1 MMRDTLYSPASVAY
15 PGPWQPAA
23 QCLQPSWIEDILVL
37 TLLIFPIFGTFLP
50 LESYLAPQDF
60 SMQGAGQEL
69 TAIPAFL
76 PSGKLVISLCLLVF
90 AAYFLMPGVI
100 PGFLRFRYLL
110 LMALPAIAIASS
122 AWSPEPGYT
131 FNRSIRLLVYLGFG
145 LLLPLR
151 YDLPRLME
159 ILVIA
164 FIVSGLCSL
173 MIALVRPDLGNSLL
187 VGYEGAWRGALIH
200 KNSLGALASIG
211 VVTAAYVWWTSI
223 RFRLPAA
230 FALLLSLLLLIMA
243 RSATSYLATIA
254 AGGIAGFGLLLQ
266 RVNWTF
272 RLVLCTFALL
282 AAVLM
287 SFVVVMPDFVSDVIG
302 RDISLTGRTD
312 VWAATM
318 EAIWKRPVMGYGM
331 GFWGIQA
338 EPLIEVWDKLQ
349 WAAPS
354 AHNSW
359 LDTWLQLGL
368 PGLVVA
374 ILAWVIA
381 LSSGLRTLFVTEAAG
396 ALFSLCL
403 LFQIFVR
410 SMSETLFVEPGSGSM
425 FWFALAFGCL
435 EKIRLSRVQRMR
447 PAAPP
452 SAMPLK
458 MAFGRNLE

>member
-1 MMRDTLYSPASVAY
+1 MMRDAAYIPASVAC
-15 PGPWQPAA
+15 PAAWQPAA
-23 QCLQPSWIEDILVL
+23 RRSQPSLIENVLVL
-37 TLLIFPIFGTFLP
+37 TLLTFPIFGTFLP

-60 SMQGAGQEL
+60 SMQGADQEL

-76 PSGKLVISLCLLVF
+76 PSGKLVISLCLLTFVL
-90 AAYFLMPGVI
+90 YFLAPSVI
-100 PGFLRFRYLL
+100 QRFMRFRYLL
-110 LMALPAIAIASS
+110 LMAFPLLAIASS
-122 AWSPEPGYT
+122 VWSADPGYT
-131 FNRSIRLLVYLGFG
+131 FNRSARLLVYLGFG

-151 YDLPRLME
+151 YDLPRLMG
-159 ILVIA
+159 ILVQA

-173 MIALVRPDLGNSLL
+173 IIVLVRPDLGHSLL

-211 VVTAAYVWWTSI
+211 VVTSAYVWWTSA
-223 RFRLPAA
+223 RYRLPAA
-230 FALLLSLLLLIMA
+230 FSLLLSLLLLLMA

-254 AGGIAGFGLLLQ
+254 AGGIAAFGLVLQ

-272 RLVLCTFALL
+272 RLVLLTFALL

-287 SFVVVMPDFVSDVIG
+287 SFVVVMPDFVSEVIG

-312 VWAATM
+312 VWAAAM
-318 EAIWKRPVMGYGM
+318 DAIRQRPLLGYGL
-331 GFWGIQA
+331 GFWGIPA
-338 EPLIEVWDKLQ
+338 EPLMEVWRKLG

-368 PGLVVA
+368 PGLVIV
-374 ILAWVIA
+374 ILAWIIA
-381 LSSGLRTLFVTEAAG
+381 LTSGLRTLFFTQAPG

-410 SMSETLFVEPGSGSM
+410 SMSETLFVEPGSSSM

-435 EKIRLSRVQRMR
+435 EKIRTAHPPTVRR
-447 PAAPP
+447 PERAPI
-452 SAMPLK
+452 ARLR

>member
-23 QCLQPSWIEDILVL
+23 ARAQPSWMEDLLVL

-76 PSGKLVISLCLLVF
+76 PSGKLVISLCLLAF
-90 AAYFLMPGVI
+90 MAYFLMPGVI
-100 PGFLRFRYLL
+100 PGFLRFRYVL
-110 LMALPAIAIASS
+110 LMAFPLIAIASS
-122 AWSPEPGYT
+122 AWSADPGYT

-151 YDLPRLME
+151 YDLQRLME
-159 ILVIA
+159 ILVLA
-164 FIVSGLCSL
+164 FIVSGLCSI
-173 MIALVRPDLGNSLL
+173 MIVLVRPDLGQSLL

-211 VVTAAYVWWTSI
+211 VVTAAYVWWTSA
-223 RFRLPAA
+223 RFRVPAA
-230 FALLLSLLLLIMA
+230 LALLLSLLLLLMA

-254 AGGIAGFGLLLQ
+254 AGGIAAFGMLLQ

-282 AAVLM
+282 ALVLM
-287 SFVVVMPDFVSDVIG
+287 SFVVVMPEFVSDVVG

-318 EAIWKRPVMGYGM
+318 DAIWQRPVMGYGL

-368 PGLVVA
+368 PGLVIA
-374 ILAWVIA
+374 ILAWFIA
-381 LSSGLRTLFVTEAAG
+381 LSTGLRALFFTSAPG

-435 EKIRLSRVQRMR
+435 EKIRMNATR
-447 PAAPP
+447 PVRPVAQPVAP
-452 SAMPLK
+452 MK
-458 MAFGRNLE
+458 MAFGRTLE

>member
-1 MMRDTLYSPASVAY
+1 MMRNTLYSPASVAY

-23 QCLQPSWIEDILVL
+23 ARAQPSWMEDLLVL

-76 PSGKLVISLCLLVF
+76 PSGKLVISLCLLAF
-90 AAYFLMPGVI
+90 MAYFLMPGVI
-100 PGFLRFRYLL
+100 PGFLRFRYVL
-110 LMALPAIAIASS
+110 LMAFPLIAIASS
-122 AWSPEPGYT
+122 AWSADPGYT

-151 YDLPRLME
+151 YDLQRLME
-159 ILVIA
+159 ILVLA
-164 FIVSGLCSL
+164 FIVSGLCSI
-173 MIALVRPDLGNSLL
+173 MIVLVRPDLGQSLL

-211 VVTAAYVWWTSI
+211 VVTAAYVWWTSA
-223 RFRLPAA
+223 RFRVPAA
-230 FALLLSLLLLIMA
+230 LALLLSLLLLLMA

-254 AGGIAGFGLLLQ
+254 AGGIAAFGMLLQ

-282 AAVLM
+282 ALVLM
-287 SFVVVMPDFVSDVIG
+287 SFVVVMPEFVSDVVG

-318 EAIWKRPVMGYGM
+318 DAIWQRPVMGYGL

-368 PGLVVA
+368 PGLVIA
-374 ILAWVIA
+374 ILAWFIA
-381 LSSGLRTLFVTEAAG
+381 LSTGLRALFFTSAPG

-435 EKIRLSRVQRMR
+435 EKIRMNATR
-447 PAAPP
+447 PVRPVAQPVAP
-452 SAMPLK
+452 MK
-458 MAFGRNLE
+458 MAFGRTLE

>member
-1 MMRDTLYSPASVAY
+1 MMRETAYSPLY
-15 PGPWQPAA
+15 PAPWQPVA
-23 QCLQPSWIEDILVL
+23 QRAQTSLIEDALVL
-37 TLLIFPIFGTFLP
+37 MLLIFPIFGTFLP

-60 SMQGAGQEL
+60 SMQGADQEL

-76 PSGKLVISLCLLVF
+76 PSGKLVISLCVLTF
-90 AAYFLMPGVI
+90 AAYFLVPGVI
-100 PGFLRFRYLL
+100 QRFLRFRYLL
-110 LMALPAIAIASS
+110 LMAFPLIAIASS
-122 AWSPEPGYT
+122 AWSADPGYT
-131 FNRSIRLLVYLGFG
+131 FNRSARLLVYLGFG

-151 YDLPRLME
+151 YDLPRLMG
-159 ILVIA
+159 ILVMA
-164 FIVSGLCSL
+164 FILSGLCSL
-173 MIALVRPDLGNSLL
+173 AIVLVRPDLGLSLL

-223 RFRLPAA
+223 RYRLPAIFA
-230 FALLLSLLLLIMA
+230 FLLSLLLLLMA

-254 AGGIAGFGLLLQ
+254 AGGIAAFGMLLQ

-272 RLVLCTFALL
+272 RLVLIAFALL

-287 SFVVVMPDFVSDVIG
+287 SFVVVMPDFVSTVIG

-312 VWAATM
+312 VWLATM
-318 EAIWKRPVMGYGM
+318 DAIWQRPVMGYGL

-368 PGLVVA
+368 PGLVIV
-374 ILAWVIA
+374 IIAWLIA
-381 LSSGLRTLFVTEAAG
+381 LSSGLKTLFFTEAPG
-396 ALFSLCL
+396 AVFSLCL

-435 EKIRLSRVQRMR
+435 EKIRSSHAWPVR
-447 PAAPP
+447 PAVRQPA
-452 SAMPLK
+452 AHVK

>member
-1 MMRDTLYSPASVAY
+1 MMHDTAYSPVHSA
-15 PGPWQPAA
+15 PWQPTARPA
-23 QCLQPSWIEDILVL
+23 QPSLFENALVL
-37 TLLIFPIFGTFLP
+37 TLLTFPIFGTFLP

-60 SMQGAGQEL
+60 SMKGADQEL

-76 PSGKLVISLCLLVF
+76 PSGKLVISLCLLTFV
-90 AAYFLMPGVI
+90 AYFLAPGV
-100 PGFLRFRYLL
+100 LQRFMRWRYLL
-110 LMALPAIAIASS
+110 LMAFPLIALASS
-122 AWSPEPGYT
+122 AWSADPGYT

-151 YDLPRLME
+151 YDLPRLMG
-159 ILVIA
+159 IVVQA

-173 MIALVRPDLGNSLL
+173 VIVLIRPDLGHSML

-200 KNSLGALASIG
+200 KNSLGALSSIG
-211 VVTAAYVWWTSI
+211 VVTSAYVWWTSTRY
-223 RFRLPAA
+223 RFHAA
-230 FALLLSLLLLIMA
+230 FSLLLSLLLLLMA
-243 RSATSYLATIA
+243 HSATSYLATIA
-254 AGGIAGFGLLLQ
+254 AGAIAAFGMLLQ

-282 AAVLM
+282 ATVLM
-287 SFVVVMPDFVSDVIG
+287 SFVVVMPDFVSEVIG

-312 VWAATM
+312 VWAAVID
-318 EAIWKRPVMGYGM
+318 AIRQRPVMGYGM
-331 GFWGIQA
+331 GFWGIPA
-338 EPLIEVWDKLQ
+338 EPLMEVWRKLQ

-368 PGLVVA
+368 PGLIVV
-374 ILAWVIA
+374 IFAWFIA
-381 LSSGLRTLFVTEAAG
+381 LGSGLRTLFFTQAPG

-410 SMSETLFVEPGSGSM
+410 SMSETLFVEPGSSSM

-435 EKIRLSRVQRMR
+435 EQIRRTHRRVVHR
-447 PAAPP
+447 PTHHPTAP
-452 SAMPLK
+452 LQ
-458 MAFGRNLE
+458 MAFGRNPE